1 MSKRNKRLTIWK
13 NNTPKTAPKHEV
25 EAILEYYLPE
35 NNSWEGG
42 SHIVIQHD
50 ELLNEQQYKPF
61 GQVSIPCSGG
71 QRFKGVY
78 LKELVKV
85 LEILDL
91 WHEEE

>member
-1 MSKRNKRLTIWK
+1 MSKRDKKLKIWK
-13 NNTPKTAPKHEV
+13 NNTPKTVPKHEV
-25 EAILEYYLPE
+25 EGILKYYLP
-35 NNSWEGG
+35 NNYSWEGG

-50 ELLNEQQYKPF
+50 ELLKYQQYKPF
-61 GQVSIPCSGG
+61 GEISIPCSGG

-91 WHEEE
+91 WQEEE